1 MAVQSNLPAPPA
13 AVLAQLDLNSLLD
26 MPSASVSASDALPHH
41 HADAAHQLSSP
52 QGSHEQVQSE
62 NAEVAA
68 LNNPQL
74 TATAA
79 AYGDGDTQMLSQ
91 FDLEALKQAV
101 SQDPDADVHASLYH
115 MLLQCEADAAEWE
128 SDGKTMLEESGHQQV
143 LQSLELAH
151 FDLCYNFHRYESWE
165 KLLSKSEE
173 LVCGSPC
180 DIVFSIQKKQDIAG
194 TCQCSKHG
202 INRECLH
209 CSMM

>member
-26 MPSASVSASDALPHH
+26 KPSASVSGSDALPHH
-41 HADAAHQLSSP
+41 HVDAAHQLSSP

-68 LNNPQL
+68 LNNPQV

-79 AYGDGDTQMLSQ
+79 SSDDGDTQMPSQ

-165 KLLSKSEE
+165 KVLSKFKE

-180 DIVFSIQKKQDIAG
+180 DTVLLYKRSR
-194 TCQCSKHG
+194 T
-202 INRECLH
+202 
-209 CSMM
+209 